1 MRASD
6 ERRVMRRTLARLL
19 VLVGVVLAVA
29 AMASASTAAANAA
42 RNRGLVVSPRPGETI
57 RSYPITIRVRAS
69 DRSGALRVWLNDRS
83 IGSQFGLGRDGV
95 RSLQVSISQ
104 GLMRGSNL
112 LLVWT
117 SRSGGGWNKD
127 VVRFTLANNRPFAG
141 AGPDALAVVGQR
153 VRLSGTAVPGAG
165 ATGSAFGLSGVGLR
179 WELIDRPRNSRRL
192 VLSNPGAASASF
204 TPAVPGPYTFRLT
217 ATGAGGATSDTV
229 TVDVVPATPLVP
241 VETQANQGGTPG
253 IKVGD
258 TFYPEDVG
266 AGGFSGYPY
275 WQVLVLD
282 RKTLGL
288 VSNTTYDCLPPTG
301 CGYKNTQAD
310 ALARDVAKLDN
321 TKLVIAAWHA
331 INRPVFET
339 DLNEFK
345 TIGAPR
351 LNGLYIRNGYA
362 SLIGVPGMPEGQA
375 FSRLVPDSHENT
387 AGGDMVGYLT
397 PDQYFQYTFMPR
409 DRVQFDTRA
418 TPTAGYDNAMQV
430 GGTLYQTKL
439 GGVPGGYHV
448 VVLDGFTLKQREGG
462 FFQTGVM
469 DVAAAT
475 AAAKQMTEFL
485 KQKVGPDD
493 VVLIDSVDLPEE
505 RPLYSGID
513 KTVLRDLASAVAGVG
528 GTRDLFNRS
537 GIMAN
542 SLYSLIGWG
551 NASEGDG
558 QETSKIKD
566 PVPGDGRLRGVFT
579 PDNASLFRPTTS
591 SAFGDPPETLADLIV
606 QPAGKWPLDGNAEA
620 QKAITYIGL
629 QNNQLGSDPRAA
641 YWLQGFNEATW
652 DGLATTV
659 EQMAYPGDGHG
670 FNQPAFKAA
679 QTELA
684 KEMRFVGRVRRYM
697 SDLAE
702 PFDAQ
707 AAISSWSKLTTVTD
721 TVTEAIKPP
730 EQKGTVAALRIIG
743 GLATIGGL
751 AASKVLEGIA
761 VIYEVGLEFLVKEP
775 GGEGEGSI
783 TASAHELAR
792 DMITRLGEA
801 QKSFRR
807 LGDIIVGDYQKLET
821 VGSLAECSP
830 KAPDCPPEWQ
840 LTPEDRTAASVAAY
854 KSIEAEF
861 DQALMKIAYPAYVLG
876 PRVVHYAPKDR
887 HVTTNARDYPCG
899 GTKALIP
906 WYPFDD
912 EQDNGQVALLQE
924 LPNLYDVLAM
934 GNVKGIDLTHI
945 KPALPP
951 QSVLTRMFA
960 PLSTSLDPN
969 AGGLGI
975 YKPDFIRADNQGRG
989 DYRQAQMFVC
999 GEGDWAK

>member
-1 MRASD
+1 MRSSD
-6 ERRVMRRTLARLL
+6 ERRVTRRTLARLL

-29 AMASASTAAANAA
+29 AMASASTAVANAA

-57 RSYPITIRVRAS
+57 RSYPITVRVRAS
-69 DRSGALRVWLNDRS
+69 DSVGALRVWLNDRS

-117 SRSGGGWNKD
+117 SRSGGGWSKE
-127 VVRFTLANNRPFAG
+127 VVRFTLADNRPFAG

-153 VRLSGTAVPGAG
+153 VRLFGTSVPGAG
-165 ATGSAFGLSGVGLR
+165 ATGSAFDLSGVGLR
-179 WELIDRPRNSRRL
+179 WALIDRPRNSRRL
-192 VLSNPGAASASF
+192 VLSNQGAASISF

-217 ATGAGGATSDTV
+217 ATGAGGASSDTV

-241 VETQANQGGTPG
+241 VETQASQGGTPG
-253 IKVGD
+253 IKVGG
-258 TFYPEDVG
+258 TFYAEDVS

-310 ALARDVAKLDN
+310 ALATDVAKLDN

-351 LNGLYIRNGYA
+351 LNGAAIRNGYA
-362 SLIGVPGMPEGQA
+362 SLIGVPGLPEGHA
-375 FSRLVPDSHENT
+375 FSRLVPLSQENT

-397 PDQYFQYTFMPR
+397 PDQYFMYTFLPK

-418 TPTAGYDNAMQV
+418 TPTGGFDNAMQV

-448 VVLDGFTLKQREGG
+448 VVLDGFTLKQRDGG
-462 FFQTGVM
+462 FFQTGQT
-469 DVAAAT
+469 DVAGAT
-475 AAAKQMTEFL
+475 AAAKQMTDFL

-493 VVLIDSVDLPEE
+493 VVLIDSIDLPGEA
-505 RPLYSGID
+505 PLNGGAE

-551 NASEGDG
+551 NAGEGDG

-606 QPAGKWPLDGNAEA
+606 QPAGKWPLDGNEEA
-620 QKAITYIGL
+620 QKAIAYIGSK
-629 QNNQLGSDPRAA
+629 NNQLGSDPRAA
-641 YWLQGFNEATW
+641 YWIQSFNEATW

-659 EQMAYPGDGHG
+659 EHMAYPGDGHG
-670 FNQPAFKAA
+670 FKEPAFKDA

-697 SDLAE
+697 SDLAQ
-702 PFDAQ
+702 PFDAES
-707 AAISSWSKLTTVTD
+707 AISSWAKLTTVTD
-721 TVTEAIKPP
+721 AVMEKIKPP

-775 GGEGEGSI
+775 GGDGEGSI
-783 TASAHELAR
+783 TGPAHELAA
-792 DMITRLGEA
+792 DMIARLGEA
-801 QKSFRR
+801 QDSFRR
-807 LGDIIVGDYQKLET
+807 LGNIIVGDYHKLET

-830 KAPDCPPEWQ
+830 TAPDCPPEWQ
-840 LTPEDRTAASVAAY
+840 LTQQDRKAASTAAY
-854 KSIEAEF
+854 KSVEAEF
-861 DQALMKIAYPAYVLG
+861 DQALMKLAFPAYVLG
-876 PRVVHYAPKDR
+876 PRVVHHAPKDG

-934 GNVKGIDLTHI
+934 GNVTGIDITHL

-989 DYRQAQMFVC
+989 DYRQAQGFVC
-999 GEGDWAK
+999 GQGDWAK